1 MIVSLDMLNASCAA
15 LTVLVTPLDDCIL
28 YCLSTAEILISEC
41 IELIQKDDISTTLSS
56 DAARAMYVSTKDEI
70 CRAPMSEESGPGT
83 CSDVVSEYQLE
94 RNAILAL
101 CGSDSGLTLD
111 VI

>member
-28 YCLSTAEILISEC
+28 SQHSRNTDKRMYRAHP
-41 IELIQKDDISTTLSS
+41 KDDISTTLSS

-83 CSDVVSEYQLE
+83 FSDVVSEYQLE

-101 CGSDSGLTLD
+101 CGSDSGLTS
-111 VI
+111 